1 MSDRSTGDG
10 GGGGGGAVFL
20 DRDGTIVE
28 EIEFLHDPAEVR
40 LIPGAGQAIR
50 RLNDARWPVV
60 MVSNQSGIARGLYTV
75 HDFFAVQRR
84 IDELLRA
91 TGGGAQLDG
100 VFFCPHHPDFTGPCE
115 CRKPGTRLFQDAA
128 KQLGNVDLA
137 HSWYVGDRITDVL
150 PAVTLKGHGVLVR
163 TGLGAE
169 FAPQAVELGI
179 PVVTDLTA
187 AAQMILS

>member
-1 MSDRSTGDG
+1 MTDAPAAS
-10 GGGGGGAVFL
+10 GAVFL

-28 EIEFLHDPAEVR
+28 EVEILHDPALVR
-40 LIPGAGQAIR
+40 LIPGAAQAIR

-60 MVSNQSGIARGLYTV
+60 MVSNQSGIARGIYTV

-91 TGGGAQLDG
+91 AGAQLDG
-100 VFFCPHHPDFTGPCE
+100 VFFCPHHPDFTGPCD

-128 KQLGNVDLA
+128 TQLGGIDLA
-137 HSWYVGDRITDVL
+137 HSWYIGDRVSDVI
-150 PAVTLKGHGVLVR
+150 PALTLRGHGVLVR
-163 TGLGAE
+163 TGLGSE
-169 FAPQAVELGI
+169 HAPQAAKLGI

-187 AAQMILS
+187 AVDLVLS

>member
-1 MSDRSTGDG
+1 MTDRPSGD
-10 GGGGGGAVFL
+10 GAVFL
-20 DRDGTIVE
+20 DRDGTIVLE
-28 EIEFLHDPAEVR
+28 VEFLHDPADVR

-60 MVSNQSGIARGLYTV
+60 LISNQSGIARGLYTV

-84 IDELLRA
+84 LDELLRA
-91 TGGGAQLDG
+91 AGAQLDG
-100 VFFCPHHPDFTGPCE
+100 VFFCPHHPDFTGPCQ

-128 KQLGNVDLA
+128 TQLGGIDLT
-137 HSWYVGDRITDVL
+137 HSWYVGDRVTDVI
-150 PAVTLKGHGVLVR
+150 PALTLKGHGVLVR

-169 FAPQAVELGI
+169 HAPQAAQLGI

-187 AAQMILS
+187 AVQLILS

>member
-1 MSDRSTGDG
+1 MTERAG
-10 GGGGGGAVFL
+10 GSGAVFL

-28 EIEFLHDPAEVR
+28 EVEFLHEPADVR

-50 RLNDARWPVV
+50 RLNEARWPVV

-91 TGGGAQLDG
+91 AGAQLDG
-100 VFFCPHHPDFTGPCE
+100 VFFCPHHPDFTGPCD
-115 CRKPGTRLFQDAA
+115 CRKPGTRLFHDAA
-128 KQLGNVDLA
+128 TQLGGLDLA
-137 HSWYVGDRITDVL
+137 HSWFVGDRITDVI
-150 PAVTLKGHGVLVR
+150 PALTLHGHGVLVR

-169 FAPQAVELGI
+169 HAAEALRLGI

-187 AAQMILS
+187 AVATILS

>member
-1 MSDRSTGDG
+1 MTDRAGV
-10 GGGGGGAVFL
+10 GAVFL

-28 EIEFLHDPAEVR
+28 EVEFLHDPALVR
-40 LIPGAGQAIR
+40 LIPGAAQAIR

-91 TGGGAQLDG
+91 GGAQLDG
-100 VFFCPHHPDFTGPCE
+100 VFFCPHHPDFTGPCD
-115 CRKPGTRLFQDAA
+115 CRKPGTRLFHDAA
-128 KQLGNVDLA
+128 TQLRDIDLE
-137 HSWYVGDRITDVL
+137 HSWFVGDRISDVT
-150 PAVTLKGHGVLVR
+150 PALALKGHGVLVR

-169 FAPQAVELGI
+169 HAPEAERLGI
-179 PVVTDLTA
+179 PVVPDLPA
-187 AAQMILS
+187 AVAMILTG

>member
-1 MSDRSTGDG
+1 MTEPFAGD
-10 GGGGGGAVFL
+10 GAVFL

-28 EIEFLHDPAEVR
+28 EVEFLHDPAAVR

-60 MVSNQSGIARGLYTV
+60 MLTNQSGIARHLYTV
-75 HDFFAVQRR
+75 DDFYAVQRR

-91 TGGGAQLDG
+91 AGAHLDA
-100 VFFCPHHPDFTGPCE
+100 VFFCPHHPDFTGPCQ
-115 CRKPGTRLFQDAA
+115 CRKPGTKLFRDAQT
-128 KQLGNVDLA
+128 QLGGIDLA
-137 HSWYVGDRITDVL
+137 HSWYVGDRISDVI

-163 TGLGAE
+163 TGLGTDH
-169 FAPQAVELGI
+169 APDALKLGI

-187 AAQMILS
+187 AVELILS